1 MEIVIAPYIVI
12 KYDHKMK
19 SRFCSG
25 HSLFNKSLILIFL
38 GKNYKKSDLFRIK
51 VFLLPVFVYFLTKS
65 K

>member
-12 KYDHKMK
+12 KYDQKMK
-19 SRFCSG
+19 SCFCFD
-25 HSLFNKSLILIFL
+25 HSLLNESIVLIYL